1 MENVKPKIVTLDI
14 FDTVENIKLTDYVKY
29 YCDDILEMYANYLKE
44 LKYLQDNE
52 QLTKKERDAFLTS
65 LKEMDIINNQVT
77 ENENP
82 NLILIYRNLDKKPT
96 IDELIKKGNTPL
108 TSEEIKKYHRQL
120 IKDTSSDKGKIEYV
134 RNNNNFFVGTY
145 NANRTKNIEYMPIDY
160 KNIDEA
166 LNLLVEYYNQKISEP
181 NDILIKPF
189 LFHAL
194 VACLQIFNDGNTRI
208 ARLLQHIKIWNYTNE
223 YNGLLLPEKDKITL
237 EKPALYLT
245 EPYRQTRGQYR
256 EIIKNLVISG
266 TLEDWNKWFDF
277 NLMRTEETLNMQTN
291 VLKEFKEQEVKR
303 RRRSRGN

>member
-14 FDTVENIKLTDYVKY
+14 FDTAKNLKLTDYNKY
-29 YCDDILEMYANYLKE
+29 YCDDIIEMYANYLKE

-52 QLTKKERDAFLTS
+52 QLTEKERDAFLTS
-65 LKEMDIINNQVT
+65 LKEMDIINNQAT

-82 NLILIYRNLDKKPT
+82 SLILIYRNLDNKPT

-120 IKDTSSDKGKIEYV
+120 IKDTSSDEGKIEYV
-134 RNNNNFFVGTY
+134 RSNNNAFVGTY
-145 NANRTKNIEYMPIDY
+145 NIDGTKNIQYMPIDY
-160 KNIDEA
+160 RNVEEA
-166 LNLLVEYYNQKISEP
+166 LTLLAEYYNQKISEP
-181 NDILIKPF
+181 SDILVKPF

-194 VACLQIFNDGNTRI
+194 VACLQVFNDGNTRI
-208 ARLLQHIKIWNYTNE
+208 ARLLQHTKIWNYTNE

-266 TLEDWNKWFDF
+266 TQKDWNKWIDF
-277 NLMRTEETLNMQTN
+277 NLMRTEETLNKQTN
-291 VLKEFKEQEVKR
+291 VLKEFKEQEVKK